1 MTSTHIDFGGQ
12 NDVIEE
18 IELLVDAVT
27 VQSMEVIE
35 I

>member
-12 NDVIEE
+12 NDVIKG
-18 IELLVDAVT
+18 IELLVDAVS
-27 VQSMEVIE
+27 VQSMEVME